1 MAFASHILESFSFW
15 VLDETAK
22 LIITMCFAHLYNL
35 LKFPETWGAAPYM
48 GKYHTTG
55 KVK

>member
-1 MAFASHILESFSFW
+1 MAFASNILESFSFW

-48 GKYHTTG
+48 GKYYTTG